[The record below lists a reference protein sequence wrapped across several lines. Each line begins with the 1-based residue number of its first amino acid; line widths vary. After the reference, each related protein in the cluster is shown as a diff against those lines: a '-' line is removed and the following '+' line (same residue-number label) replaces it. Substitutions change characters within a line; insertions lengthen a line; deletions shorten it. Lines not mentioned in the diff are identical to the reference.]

1 MQPVD
6 KMEKM
11 TAMLSAPLPSGPVS
25 WLPLPELK
33 PAGLKSA
40 SRALPV
46 IAGMLDASPASLI
59 TVTLHDGG
67 PRKRTFGLHAWTFG
81 PHGMEITPWKPEGD
95 AAARAKIIGQ
105 MMIDL
110 FADLS
115 RRWPKGT
122 APDVLG
128 VVSDGTGFAFHG
140 RYPSGTDPQWLES
153 HLNGRDPLAQIVPF
167 AEDGAMHRLSHR

>member
-1 MQPVD
+1 MD
-6 KMEKM
+6 KSAKM
-11 TAMLSAPLPSGPVS
+11 TAMLSAPLPTGRVS

-33 PAGLKSA
+33 PTGLKSA
-40 SRALPV
+40 ARALPV
-46 IAGMLDASPASLI
+46 IAGMLDASPASLL

-67 PRKRTFGLHAWTFG
+67 PRRRTFGLHAWTFG
-81 PHGMEITPWKPEGD
+81 PDGVTIAPWTPEGD
-95 AAARAKIIGQ
+95 AAARARIIGQ

-115 RRWPKGT
+115 RRWPRGT
-122 APDVLG
+122 APDILG

-153 HLNGRDPLAQIVPF
+153 HLNGRDPLAQIIPF
-167 AEDGAMHRLSHR
+167 AEEGALHRLSHRHGG